1 MRSLDNHLCFALY
14 AASRAMTAG
23 YRGPLSELGLTYPQF
38 IAMVVLWESDGVTVS
53 ALGERLQ
60 LDSGT
65 LTPLLKRLE
74 QANLVKRQRNA
85 DDERELIV
93 TLTDEGHALQYK
105 ANAVSEQVF
114 CRTGLEESHAVKMLG
129 DLHDLT
135 ARLRNN
141 TSV

>member
-14 AASRAMTAG
+14 AASRAMTAA

-38 IAMVVLWESDGVTVS
+38 VAMVVLWEADGVTVS
-53 ALGERLQ
+53 ELGERLQ

-74 QANLVKRQRNA
+74 QANLVRRQRNA

-93 TLTDEGHALQYK
+93 TLTDDGHALQRK
-105 ANAVSEQVF
+105 ANDISEQVF
-114 CRTGLEESHAVKMLG
+114 CRTGLEEGTAVQLLG
-129 DLHDLT
+129 DLHDLA
-135 ARLRNN
+135 ARLRDN

>member
-1 MRSLDNHLCFALY
+1 MRPLDNHLCFALY

-38 IAMVVLWESDGVTVS
+38 IVMVVLWQTDGVTVGE
-53 ALGERLQ
+53 LGKQLQ

-74 QANLVKRQRNA
+74 QANLVTRQRNA

-93 TLTDEGHALQYK
+93 TLTEDGHALRHK
-105 ANAVSEQVF
+105 ANDVSEQVF
-114 CRTGLEESHAVKMLG
+114 CRTGLEESAAMQLLG

-135 ARLRNN
+135 ARLRTNN
-141 TSV
+141 PV

>member
-1 MRSLDNHLCFALY
+1 MRPLDNHLCFALY
-14 AASRAMTAG
+14 AASRAMTAA

-38 IAMVVLWESDGVTVS
+38 IAMVVLWEADGVTVS
-53 ALGERLQ
+53 ELGERLQ

-74 QANLVKRQRNA
+74 QANLVRRQRNA

-93 TLTDEGHALQYK
+93 TLTDDGHALKHK

-114 CRTGLEESHAVKMLG
+114 CRTGIEENRAMQLLG
-129 DLHDLT
+129 DLRDLG
-135 ARLRNN
+135 ARLRDN
-141 TSV
+141 TST

>member
-1 MRSLDNHLCFALY
+1 MRSIDNHLCFALY

-23 YRGPLSELGLTYPQF
+23 YRAPLSELGLTYPQF
-38 IAMVVLWESDGVTVS
+38 IAMVVLWEADGVTVS
-53 ALGERLQ
+53 ELGERLQ

-74 QANLVKRQRNA
+74 QAGLVRRQRNA

-93 TLTDEGHALQYK
+93 TLTDEGHALRQK
-105 ANAVSEQVF
+105 ANDISEQVF

-141 TSV
+141 PSI

>member
-1 MRSLDNHLCFALY
+1 
-14 AASRAMTAG
+14 MTAG
-23 YRGPLSELGLTYPQF
+23 YRGPLSELGITYPQF
-38 IAMVVLWESDGVTVS
+38 IAMVVLWEADGVTVS
-53 ALGERLQ
+53 ELGERLQ

-74 QANLVKRQRNA
+74 QAMLVKRQRNA

-93 TLTDEGHALQYK
+93 TLTDEGRALQHK
-105 ANAVSEQVF
+105 ANDISEQVF

-141 TSV
+141 PSI